1 MTKKNIDQQ
10 ILIDSIGD
18 GIMIVDRKGI
28 IKNTNKAICDM
39 LGYKSKD
46 AMEGQVCLVF
56 LGAIGEMG
64 EVIDKK
70 NAAFYRSIKYK
81 KSIKDEKRQ
90 FIKQDGTRIWTN
102 ITTSPLKDSN
112 KIIGAIIIIRDITKA
127 KEHEE
132 YHEDFAHNA
141 SHNLRSPIGNLL
153 WVTEYLL
160 TKKPGPLTV
169 KQTEYL
175 SDAYESLQSMNRLIN
190 NLLNISR
197 LENKKIKPD
206 FQKISLNKTIND
218 VLKDL
223 KFFAKA
229 QRITIELNPTLKKE
243 WYVKADD
250 SHLHTIIQNL
260 IENALRYG
268 DQKTKV
274 VLNIKKN
281 RKNIIFSCQNKGL
294 QIPKDKEKLI
304 FAKFFRTKEAEE
316 RQNEGTGLGLYTSR
330 ELTILNNGKIWFKN
344 TPNKTVTFYL
354 ELNSYN

>member
-1 MTKKNIDQQ
+1 MIYNIIKLYLFIIMTKKNIDQQ

-223 KFFAKA
+223 KFFAK
-229 QRITIELNPTLKKE
+229 
-243 WYVKADD
+243 
-250 SHLHTIIQNL
+250 
-260 IENALRYG
+260 
-268 DQKTKV
+268 DQKIKV